1 MKARLHCLFGM
12 FAFAVT
18 VAAGPVASA
27 CPVGADDVR
36 PNPRPVVNNVS
47 FQASELFERATR
59 METAA
64 ASREDD
70 ARARDQR
77 ADTLMNRARIIRN
90 QASLV
95 SFSDRQSMQAIA
107 DELTIRASEERS
119 RASEDRAQ
127 ASSLRMQAR
136 SLRERAVQLVRL
148 ENGNG
153 GGGWRG
159 NRREFAKPPTSQGTV
174 L

>member
-1 MKARLHCLFGM
+1 M

-18 VAAGPVASA
+18 VAAGPTASA
-27 CPVGADDVR
+27 CRVGGDDIR
-36 PNPRPVVNNVS
+36 PQRPVVNNVS

-64 ASREDD
+64 ATREDD
-70 ARARDQR
+70 ARVRDQR
-77 ADTLMNRARIIRN
+77 ADTLMSRARVIRN
-90 QASLV
+90 QAALV

-136 SLRERAVQLVRL
+136 SLRERALQLVRL
-148 ENGNG
+148 ENGG
-153 GGGWRG
+153 GRGGWRG
-159 NRREFAKPPTSQGTV
+159 KGGGSVRDFATPPPPRTTT